1 MTETTEQR
9 TKRKF
14 KAAFKEYKPKYLT
27 SIQFN
32 AEAAESPDEI
42 KELYQKLR
50 KSLSKKHNG
59 VLVFWLR
66 TLKAKSKFRFPMICI
81 FSQTPLDINKV
92 KLTDEHFVYDKLNRE
107 WDESDFD
114 SWINKK
120 EMFNDNIYRDFY
132 NLSPEGKRSISRLAI
147 INKSLA
153 LKNHNEEAMNI
164 NNMHP
169 DDIDRYTSF

>member
-14 KAAFKEYKPKYLT
+14 KDVFKEYKLNYLT

-32 AEAAESPDEI
+32 AEASEQPEYI
-42 KELYQKLR
+42 IELYQKLR
-50 KSLSKKHNG
+50 KSISKKHDG
-59 VLVFWLR
+59 VLIFWLR
-66 TLKAKSKFRFPMICI
+66 TLKAKTQFRFPMICI
-81 FSQTPLDINKV
+81 FTQTAIDIDKV
-92 KLTDEHFVYDKLNRE
+92 KLTDERFVYKKLNKQ
-107 WDESDFD
+107 WNESNFN

-120 EMFNDNIYRDFY
+120 EMFNDNVYRDFY

-153 LKNHNEEAMNI
+153 LKNHNEEAINI
-164 NNMHP
+164 NNIHF
-169 DDIDRYTSF
+169 DDIDRYTPF